1 MADAAVGKEK
11 CGDQRLVSLPL
22 SRIRVIMKSS
32 PEVSSINQEAL
43 VLTAKATVSG
53 RRGDEKGGRGH
64 QPPFGLRTQTPW
76 PLAALRGP
84 SAASSSCACAPRTS
98 PPLPRAQLRP
108 LRRSLARAVCAAFAS
123 LSLRSQRPLRPA
135 SRVIFRGASRTRSSG
150 FGCVREL
157 RRVDVVREVG
167 LALTSRREM
176 GGGRGF
182 SKLPGQ
188 LARLSRALQPS
199 GHWRQSGFTQTT
211 TVTS

>member
-53 RRGDEKGGRGH
+53 RRGDERGGRGH
-64 QPPFGLRTQTPW
+64 QPPLGLRTQTPW

-84 SAASSSCACAPRTS
+84 RGRLFLLRLRATPLPS

-108 LRRSLARAVCAAFAS
+108 PRRSLCLCCFRFSFAS
-123 LSLRSQRPLRPA
+123 FPA
-135 SRVIFRGASRTRSSG
+135 SSAPRLPRHFP
-150 FGCVREL
+150 L
-157 RRVDVVREVG
+157 G
-167 LALTSRREM
+167 LAH
-176 GGGRGF
+176 
-182 SKLPGQ
+182 
-188 LARLSRALQPS
+188 A
-199 GHWRQSGFTQTT
+199 
-211 TVTS
+211 

>member
-53 RRGDEKGGRGH
+53 RRGDERGGRGH
-64 QPPFGLRTQTPW
+64 QPPLGLRTQTPW

-84 SAASSSCACAPRTS
+84 RGRLFLLRLRATPLPS
-98 PPLPRAQLRP
+98 PPLPSRGRSSAHRAA
-108 LRRSLARAVCAAFAS
+108 RSVCAAFAS

-135 SRVIFRGASRTRSSG
+135 SRVTPRWASRTRSSG

-157 RRVDVVREVG
+157 RRVYVVREVG
-167 LALTSRREM
+167 LSLTSRREM
-176 GGGRGF
+176 GRRGGRV
-182 SKLPGQ
+182 LE
-188 LARLSRALQPS
+188 ASRTACKA
-199 GHWRQSGFTQTT
+199 
-211 TVTS
+211 V